1 AHNPTR
7 TFPVV
12 VEELAEQF
20 GDAPALVSDA
30 ETLSFRALLDRSNRY
45 ARWAWV
51 HGICKGDA
59 VCLLMPNRP
68 EYMAVWCGIG
78 RAGGVVALLN
88 THLVGASLAHCIDA
102 VAPRHII
109 VACDLLAAFRT
120 AALHLSTDAIVWSHG
135 DGGPEWPDIAEE
147 IAELSGGVLAAS
159 ERMAV
164 TVGDRALYV
173 YTSGTT
179 GRPKAAIVSHL
190 RLMNWTHWFAGM
202 M

>member
-51 HGICKGDA
+51 HGVGKGDA

-68 EYMAVWCGIG
+68 EYMAIWTGIN

-88 THLVGASLAHCIDA
+88 TQLVGRSLAHCIDA
-102 VAPRHII
+102 VTPRHII
-109 VACDLLAAFRT
+109 VARELLEAFRS
-120 AALHLSTDAIVWSHG
+120 AAPHLSSDAIVWSHG
-135 DGGPEWPDIAEE
+135 DGRPDLPDIAGEVE
-147 IAELSGGVLAAS
+147 ELSGAVLTTL
-159 ERMAV
+159 ERAQI
-164 TVGDRALYV
+164 TVDDRALYV

-179 GRPKAAIVSHL
+179 GLPKAAIV
-190 RLMNWTHWFAGM
+190 
-202 M
+202 